1 MRELCILVLMFLGN
15 LAKIRITHSIFRLK
29 KDETLSGEQI
39 FEYATQ
45 NVSYGYKA
53 TYASNKYSKNAF
65 DRLKT
70 FVRVFSLGFGNLG
83 LGWGLGCVLCGL
95 WFCVWGFG
103 FHPYILLI
111 LP

>member
-15 LAKIRITHSIFRLK
+15 LVKIRITHSIFRLK

-53 TYASNKYSKNAF
+53 TYASNKYSKDAF

-70 FVRVFSLGFGNLG
+70 FVRVFSLGFGSL
-83 LGWGLGCVLCGL
+83 
-95 WFCVWGFG
+95 GFG
-103 FHPYILLI
+103 VWDDCYLAYGFVFGVLDFTLI
-111 LP
+111 SC